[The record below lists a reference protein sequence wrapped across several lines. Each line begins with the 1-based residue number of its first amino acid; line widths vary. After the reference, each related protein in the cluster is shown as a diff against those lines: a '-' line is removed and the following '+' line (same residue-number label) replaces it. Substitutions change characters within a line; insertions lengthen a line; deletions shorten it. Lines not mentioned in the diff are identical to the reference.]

1 MSKRD
6 IDKWYQAETEKR
18 LAVTGKRK
26 SKPNAR
32 YEDDYDQDESAFQ
45 QKKAPSKQRGK
56 QKAQP
61 SQPKP
66 KSTKKKKA

>member
-32 YEDDYDQDESAFQ
+32 YEDDDDQDESAFQ
-45 QKKAPSKQRGK
+45 QKRLHQNNEVNRKLSRL
-56 QKAQP
+56 
-61 SQPKP
+61 SQSQNQLRK
-66 KSTKKKKA
+66 